1 MTINP
6 LDMMIE
12 RTPLEQAIRLET
24 LRAEL
29 DKEGFTVVR
38 TEWLRRLNVEIL
50 KRKLENVQ

>member
-29 DKEGFTVVR
+29 DKEGFTIVS

-50 KRKLENVQ
+50 KRKLEVA